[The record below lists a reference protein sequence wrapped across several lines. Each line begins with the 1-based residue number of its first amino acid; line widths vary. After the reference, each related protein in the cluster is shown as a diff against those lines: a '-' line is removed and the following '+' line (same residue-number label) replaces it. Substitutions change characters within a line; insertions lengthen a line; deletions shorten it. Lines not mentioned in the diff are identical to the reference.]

1 MKILISVLTMIF
13 FSFVAVA
20 EGFYIGVSTGQ
31 VSFDTGITEVSG
43 STLDEESNTNSFFIG
58 KKINKNISL
67 EGFYT
72 DLGKV
77 TLTANSG
84 DTFNSNYGTITFG
97 GGSSSTL
104 ETSSNTFGLAVKYE
118 FVNDEKA
125 SLFFKAGFHN
135 YETELKALRGTI
147 TLGSIKYDGI
157 DTIIGLGSEYK
168 INEKITLIVGYD
180 AYQLGS
186 SNVSYLHIGSKYIF

>member
-1 MKILISVLTMIF
+1 MKLLITTLTMIVIS
-13 FSFVAVA
+13 FSSMA
-20 EGFYIGVSTGQ
+20 ENFYIGVSTGQ
-31 VSFDTGITEVSG
+31 TSFDTGVTAVVG
-43 STLDEESNTNSFFIG
+43 STLEEESNTNSFFIG
-58 KKINKNISL
+58 KKINKKVSL

-72 DLGKV
+72 DLGKA

-84 DTFNSNYGTITFG
+84 STFNSHYGTITFG
-97 GGSSSTL
+97 GGASSTL

-125 SLFFKAGFHN
+125 SLFFKAGFHS

-147 TLGSIKYDGI
+147 TLGSIKYDGT

-168 INEKITLIVGYD
+168 INEKISLIVGYD